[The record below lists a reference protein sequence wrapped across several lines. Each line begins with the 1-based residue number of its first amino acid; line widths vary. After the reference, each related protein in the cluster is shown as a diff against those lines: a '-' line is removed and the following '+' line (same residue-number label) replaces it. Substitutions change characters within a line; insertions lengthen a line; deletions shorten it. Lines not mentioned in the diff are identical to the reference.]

1 MTVVGSRVN
10 TADNKNRH
18 LLRFITGPLS
28 HPGPQPAEN
37 RACRV
42 KCSIGRTDC
51 TMAQLE
57 YKRAMSKD
65 DDAGAAGS
73 NRDTHYAK
81 LRRAHRDA
89 KRDSQGLPPAQPRSK
104 RDLPPRKGTLYSD
117 RVAPDT
123 IYLYGLHTVR
133 AALDNPS
140 RRITSMKA
148 TRNALMRLE
157 IAEDAELP
165 YPLELVTPQD
175 IDRLLGD
182 DAVHQ
187 GVLLEAAPLTPRP
200 LSALGET
207 ELLVILDQVTDPH
220 NVGAIMRSA
229 VAFGAG
235 ALITTQRH
243 SPQESGVLAKSAS
256 GALEMIDHIEVRNL
270 AAAIEEIKTQGFT
283 TIGLDSEGPEP
294 IEAGLSGD
302 RIALVL
308 GAEGKG
314 LRQKT
319 RETVDILTRLDMP
332 GAIKSLNVSN
342 ATAIALFAAHQHL
355 SRRKQ
360 A

>member
-1 MTVVGSRVN
+1 
-10 TADNKNRH
+10 
-18 LLRFITGPLS
+18 
-28 HPGPQPAEN
+28 
-37 RACRV
+37 
-42 KCSIGRTDC
+42 
-51 TMAQLE
+51 
-57 YKRAMSKD
+57 MSKD
-65 DDAGAAGS
+65 DDTGAPGS

-104 RDLPPRKGTLYSD
+104 RDLPPRKGALYAG

-133 AALDNPS
+133 AALDNPT
-140 RRITSMKA
+140 RRILSLKA

-165 YPLELVTPQD
+165 YPLELVSPQE

-207 ELLVILDQVTDPH
+207 QLLVILDQVTDPH

-235 ALITTQRH
+235 ALVTTQRH

-256 GALEMIDHIEVRNL
+256 GALELIDHIEVRNL
-270 AAAIEEIKTQGFT
+270 AAAIDEIKAQGFV
-283 TIGLDSEGPEP
+283 TIGLDSEGPSP
-294 IEAGLSGD
+294 IEGGFSGN

-319 RETVDILTRLDMP
+319 RETVDTLVRLDMP

-342 ATAIALFAAHQHL
+342 ATAIALYAAHQHL
-355 SRRKQ
+355 IKSG
-360 A
+360 AA

>member
-1 MTVVGSRVN
+1 MN
-10 TADNKNRH
+10 
-18 LLRFITGPLS
+18 
-28 HPGPQPAEN
+28 
-37 RACRV
+37 
-42 KCSIGRTDC
+42 
-51 TMAQLE
+51 
-57 YKRAMSKD
+57 KD
-65 DDAGAAGS
+65 DDTGSAGT

-89 KRDSQGLPPAQPRSK
+89 KREQQGLPPVQPRGK
-104 RDLPPRKGTLYSD
+104 RDLPARKGAIYSE
-117 RVAPDT
+117 RTAADT
-123 IYLYGLHTVR
+123 VHLYGLHTVR
-133 AALDNPS
+133 AALDNPA
-140 RRITSMKA
+140 RRIVGLKA

-157 IAEDAELP
+157 IAEDARLP
-165 YPLELVTPQD
+165 YPLEMVAPQE

-187 GVLLEAAPLTPRP
+187 GVLLEAAPLSPRP
-200 LSALGET
+200 LSALGDT
-207 ELLVILDQVTDPH
+207 GLIVILDQVTDPH

-256 GALEMIDHIEVRNL
+256 GALELIDHIEVRNL
-270 AAAIEEIKTQGFT
+270 AAAIEEIRAQGFT

-294 IEAGLSGD
+294 IEAGLKGD

-319 RETVDILTRLDMP
+319 RETVDVLTRLDMP

-342 ATAIALFAAHQHL
+342 ASAIALYAARHYLKTH
-355 SRRKQ
+355 SGR
-360 A
+360 

>member
-1 MTVVGSRVN
+1 
-10 TADNKNRH
+10 
-18 LLRFITGPLS
+18 
-28 HPGPQPAEN
+28 
-37 RACRV
+37 
-42 KCSIGRTDC
+42 
-51 TMAQLE
+51 
-57 YKRAMSKD
+57 MSKD
-65 DDAGAAGS
+65 DDTGAAGS

-89 KRDSQGLPPAQPRSK
+89 KRDSQGLPPAQPRGK
-104 RDLPPRKGTLYSD
+104 RNLPARKGSLYTE

-133 AALDNPS
+133 AALDNPA
-140 RRITSMKA
+140 RRIVGMKA

-157 IAEDAELP
+157 ISEDADLP
-165 YPLELVTPQD
+165 YPLELVSPQQ
-175 IDRLLGD
+175 IDLLLGD

-187 GVLLEAAPLTPRP
+187 GVLLEAAPLIARP
-200 LSALGET
+200 LSALGDAR
-207 ELLVILDQVTDPH
+207 LVVILDQVTDPH

-243 SPQESGVLAKSAS
+243 SPQESGVLAKAAS

-270 AAAIEEIKTQGFT
+270 AAAIDELKAQDFT

-332 GAIKSLNVSN
+332 GEIKSLNVSN
-342 ATAIALFAAHQHL
+342 ATAIALYAAQQHL
-355 SRRKQ
+355 GKSKT

>member
-1 MTVVGSRVN
+1 
-10 TADNKNRH
+10 
-18 LLRFITGPLS
+18 
-28 HPGPQPAEN
+28 
-37 RACRV
+37 
-42 KCSIGRTDC
+42 
-51 TMAQLE
+51 
-57 YKRAMSKD
+57 MSKD
-65 DDAGAAGS
+65 DDAGTPGS

-89 KRDSQGLPPAQPRSK
+89 KREKQGLPPAQPKGK
-104 RDLPPRKGTLYSD
+104 RDLPARKGALYMD
-117 RVAPDT
+117 RAPADT
-123 IYLYGLHTVR
+123 IHLYGLHTVR
-133 AALDNPS
+133 AAIDNPA
-140 RRITSMKA
+140 RRITGLKA

-157 IAEDAELP
+157 IAEDANLP
-165 YPLELVTPQD
+165 FPLELVGPQE

-200 LSALGET
+200 LSALGDT
-207 ELLVILDQVTDPH
+207 RLLVILDHVTDPH

-256 GALEMIDHIEVRNL
+256 GALELIDHIEVRNL
-270 AAAIEEIKTQGFT
+270 AAAIEEIKAQGFA

-294 IEAGLSGD
+294 IEAGLSGN

-332 GAIKSLNVSN
+332 GTIKSLNVSN
-342 ATAIALFAAHQHL
+342 AAAIALYAADRHL
-355 SRRKQ
+355 GRN
-360 A
+360 

>member
-1 MTVVGSRVN
+1 MTARGCRVN
-10 TADNKNRH
+10 TDRDKNRH
-18 LLRFITGPLS
+18 FFPGYSPCIPSGSCRLRDKP
-28 HPGPQPAEN
+28 PGA
-37 RACRV
+37 
-42 KCSIGRTDC
+42 TDC
-51 TMAQLE
+51 ATRQLA

-89 KRDSQGLPPAQPRSK
+89 KRDQQGLPPAQPRSK
-104 RDLPPRKGTLYSD
+104 RDLPARKGALYAD
-117 RVAPDT
+117 RVAPET
-123 IYLYGLHTVR
+123 VYLYGLHTVR
-133 AALDNPS
+133 AAIDNPL
-140 RRITSMKA
+140 RRITSLKA
-148 TRNALMRLE
+148 TRNALTRLE
-157 IAEDAELP
+157 IAEDAVLP

-175 IDRLLGD
+175 IDGWLGD

-187 GVLLEAAPLTPRP
+187 GVLLETAPLKPRA
-200 LSALGET
+200 LSALGDT
-207 ELLVILDQVTDPH
+207 RLLVILDQVTDPH

-235 ALITTQRH
+235 ALVTTQRH
-243 SPQESGVLAKSAS
+243 SPQESGVLAKAAS
-256 GALEMIDHIEVRNL
+256 GALELIDHIEVRNL
-270 AAAIEEIKTQGFT
+270 AAAIEEIKAQGFV
-283 TIGLDSEGPEP
+283 TIGLDSEGPAP

-319 RETVDILTRLDMP
+319 RETVDALVRLDMP

-342 ATAIALFAAHQHL
+342 ATAIALYAARQYL
-355 SRRKQ
+355 VRRDPV
-360 A
+360 